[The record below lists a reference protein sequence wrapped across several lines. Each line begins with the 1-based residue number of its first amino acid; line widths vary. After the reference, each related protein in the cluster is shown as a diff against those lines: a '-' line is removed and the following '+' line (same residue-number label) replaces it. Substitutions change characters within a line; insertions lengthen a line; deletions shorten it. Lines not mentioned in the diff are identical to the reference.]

1 MKKTERDHSRKLRR
15 QGHSMNGIVRILG
28 VAKSSVSLWTRDI
41 ELTLKQRQK
50 LSENGRSV
58 ESVERRRQA
67 RLTNERA
74 RRRPY
79 FENAVAGVG
88 RLSRRDLFF
97 LGAALYWGEGS
108 KTKRGTVDFTNA
120 DPRSVQI
127 MMRYFKEICNVPDH
141 KFRGHVTLHPHLDAT
156 KAERYWSKISGIPPA
171 RLYKTSMQH
180 NKASKNKKDSLPL
193 GTFAI
198 NIHNTVLYLRIM
210 GWMEGIYTRLIEK
223 KKRIS
228 CKYHQFL

>member
-1 MKKTERDHSRKLRR
+1 MKKIERDCARELRK
-15 QGHSMNGIVRILG
+15 QGYSMNEIARKLG
-28 VAKSSVSLWTRDI
+28 VAKSSVSLWTKDI
-41 ELTLKQRQK
+41 ELTSEQRQR

-58 ESVERRRQA
+58 ASVERRRHA

-79 FENAVAGVG
+79 FVNAVAEIES
-88 RLSRRDLFF
+88 LSRKDLFF

-120 DPRSVQI
+120 DPRSIQV
-127 MMRYFKEICNVPDH
+127 MMRYFKEVCNVH
-141 KFRGHVTLHPHLDAT
+141 NNKFHGHVTLHPHLDAG
-156 KAERYWSKISGIPPA
+156 KAERYWSNISGIP
-171 RLYKTSMQH
+171 RTQFYKTSMQH
-180 NKASKNKKDSLPL
+180 NKASKNKKDSLPF

-198 NIHNTVLYLRIM
+198 NIHDTTLYLRVM
-210 GWMEGIYTRLIEK
+210 GWMEGIYVRLIEK
-223 KKRIS
+223 DKQVP